1 MYTAKTVY
9 LYGWGEGSLCCSGS
23 FFKNFASFII
33 VHGTDLMHHSKVN
46 GLCICF
52 RQDDIGGRNT
62 PSPKHTRRATLAP
75 STSSA
80 PALRQQRSG
89 SLKIGDASKHMAGVT
104 FNDQGPP
111 SFRRGSGIPLRRS
124 VSPLASHSQAS
135 PSHSPLPS
143 SSPPHGE
150 VATIPSTPPL
160 TSSPPPPDG
169 RCDTQYLV
177 VYCT

>member
-1 MYTAKTVY
+1 
-9 LYGWGEGSLCCSGS
+9 
-23 FFKNFASFII
+23 
-33 VHGTDLMHHSKVN
+33 MHHSKVN

-104 FNDQGPP
+104 LNDQGPP

-150 VATIPSTPPL
+150 GATIPSTPPL
-160 TSSPPPPDG
+160 TSSPPPPHG
-169 RCDTQYLV
+169 RCDTRYLV
-177 VYCT
+177 VYCTIDT